1 MGRRQMEEFDFMKN
15 IERVKAPDDFDE
27 RVLEELSKR
36 KVKNVRTRQLR
47 LLFAGAF
54 SALAVIIVI
63 TTLFILPHGE
73 TAKFSALEKG
83 LSSESMIEKERGRRP
98 SIPIIEEVNYSG
110 EIRNLS
116 HETQTIYILEQ
127 VSESTDASI
136 KY

>member
-1 MGRRQMEEFDFMKN
+1 MEEFDFMKN

-73 TAKFSALEKG
+73 TAKFSALGKG

>member
-1 MGRRQMEEFDFMKN
+1 MEEFDFMKN
-15 IERVKAPDDFDE
+15 IERVKAPDDFDG

-47 LLFAGAF
+47 LSFAGAF
-54 SALAVIIVI
+54 SAIAVIIVI
-63 TTLFILPHGE
+63 TSLFILPRGE

-83 LSSESMIEKERGRRP
+83 LSSESMIKKERARRP

-116 HETQTIYILEQ
+116 HEAQTIYILEQ